1 MKIKVKLLKNV
12 KGLGNAKS
20 IVAVS
25 RGYALNFLIP
35 TGLAEQVSEEF
46 EETSK
51 LRESDVEEKKKS
63 NYEKEKQILESKVLV
78 FKVKSSEQEKIFGSI
93 TSTEI
98 SERIKT
104 VYGLEIDRKKIDLA
118 SSIKRLGK
126 HTIPIKL
133 YKTIQADLNVEVV
146 KDE

>member
-104 VYGLEIDRKKIDLA
+104 VYGLEIDRKKIDIA

>member
-126 HTIPIKL
+126 HTISIKL
-133 YKTIQADLNVEVV
+133 YKTIQADLNVEVI